1 MHMFCRRELL
11 RAMDVRL
18 AAVNQELHIA
28 FSHALSSGFD
38 KDTLSNLMEFSQ
50 HFGAQRLW

>member
-1 MHMFCRRELL
+1 MFCRRELL